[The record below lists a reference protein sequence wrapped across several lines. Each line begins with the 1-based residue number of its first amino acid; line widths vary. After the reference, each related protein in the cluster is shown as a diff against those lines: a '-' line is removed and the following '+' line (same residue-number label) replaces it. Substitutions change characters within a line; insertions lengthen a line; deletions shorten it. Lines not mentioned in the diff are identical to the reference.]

1 MIPSNTEKFLRGV
14 KRRIALIRLLES
26 VGFSCLLASG
36 LGVVLITA
44 LWWRG
49 ESGFAAAWGM
59 LGLGVLGGLIW
70 GLRRLPTTFE
80 AASEADRQLGLH
92 DLLGTILLTR
102 GTDEAWLRA
111 VAATA
116 EERCGRLRPGDV
128 LVAKLGVRAWSGIGL
143 SAALLMTLS
152 LLSTRPADARAGEAS
167 SIDTGDGL
175 AMADS
180 SVAADALRLAPFQ
193 NSRPRGS
200 GTDAD
205 SDRSFENDQPIDGAT
220 RATGNANRNGSN
232 GAGNAGSGEGLA
244 VTKGSFAGH
253 IPTVGMGGD
262 DGISAGLDGA
272 GGGSGTARG
281 VGKAPGGTS
290 STNLAAKR
298 APNWRADG
306 QAQSS
311 GAYPSAN
318 QNVPNWAADLVRAY
332 FQRD

>member
-1 MIPSNTEKFLRGV
+1 MIPPNTEKFLRSV

-26 VGFSCLLASG
+26 VGISCLVATG
-36 LGVVLITA
+36 LGVILIMA

-59 LGLGVLGGLIW
+59 LGLGMLGGLIW
-70 GLRRLPTTFE
+70 GIRRLPTTFE

-102 GTDEAWLRA
+102 GTDEAWLHA

-116 EERCGRLRPGDV
+116 DDRCGRLQPRDV
-128 LVAKLGVRAWSGIGL
+128 LVAKLGLRAWSGIGL
-143 SAALLMTLS
+143 SAALLLTLS

-175 AMADS
+175 AIADS

-193 NSRPRGS
+193 DSRPRGS

-205 SDRSFENDQPIDGAT
+205 SDRSFENDQPADGAT
-220 RATGNANRNGSN
+220 EATGNANRNGSN

-244 VTKGSFAGH
+244 TTNGSFAGH
-253 IPTVGMGGD
+253 VPIAAIGGD
-262 DGISAGLDGA
+262 DSKSSGQDGA

-281 VGKAPGGTS
+281 TGNVPSGTC
-290 STNLAAKR
+290 STNLAAKH
-298 APNWRADG
+298 APDWRADG
-306 QAQSS
+306 KAHAS
-311 GAYPSAN
+311 GTDSSAN
-318 QNVPNWAADLVRAY
+318 QNVPDWAADLVRAY